1 MTIKLA
7 YTITEAAEAS
17 GLGEFQIKQAIRA
30 GTLRTKVSEGST
42 EKKVGKRVILRSALE
57 SYLEGLA
64 DG

>member
-1 MTIKLA
+1 MSKLA
-7 YTITEAAEAS
+7 YTIQEAAAES

-42 EKKVGKRVILRSALE
+42 DKKVGKRLILHSALTA
-57 SYLEGLA
+57 YLEALM

>member
-1 MTIKLA
+1 MSKLA
-7 YTITEAAEAS
+7 YTILEAAAET

-42 EKKVGKRVILRSALE
+42 EKKVGKRLILHTALE
-57 SYLEGLA
+57 AYLEGLV